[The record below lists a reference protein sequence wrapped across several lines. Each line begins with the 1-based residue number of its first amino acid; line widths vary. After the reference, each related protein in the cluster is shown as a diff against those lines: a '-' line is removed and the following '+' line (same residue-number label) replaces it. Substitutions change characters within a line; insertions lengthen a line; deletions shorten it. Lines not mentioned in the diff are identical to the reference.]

1 MAKEELARKPRRA
14 TAVDPAARAAFV
26 GRGEAV
32 DRALEPDREP
42 KRGRPKAVVKR
53 AQTTLYL
60 DPDVRR
66 RLVSY
71 CANESARLGK
81 VRAKETEISTV
92 ANEAIRAFL
101 DRKGG

>member
-1 MAKEELARKPRRA
+1 MAKERLERKPRRA
-14 TAVDPAARAAFV
+14 VAVDPAARAELVA
-26 GRGEAV
+26 RGEAV
-32 DRALEPDREP
+32 DRALEPEA
-42 KRGRPKAVVKR
+42 KRGRPKATVKR

-81 VRAKETEISTV
+81 VRAKEAEISTV
-92 ANEAIRAFL
+92 ANDAIREFL
-101 DRKGG
+101 DRRGV